1 MTMRLDIVTNDA
13 GENVRREHAR
23 DLGAGVVVA
32 LYRLARLAQ
41 VHDLTNQAFVRQLE
55 QTHQIISDYC
65 LRAGTN
71 VNILFAQKAIFVA
84 GQLLKGSRGTYESA
98 AELGEILE
106 WCGGSELAIARDV
119 TPPELLAL
127 AEAISTAMRSER
139 GRGFRSPSNRIRL
152 RAVNDAARLRGLEL
166 EALDFEQRIV
176 RNYASAVVIMRR
188 FFEDLAASRY
198 VLPRRIKRVAQNLV
212 DLSAGTTPAFLGV
225 TEVRNANH
233 DDAGRAVNTAIL
245 AVAMARE
252 LTSDRATLAQI
263 AMAAMMHDVGRPRA
277 AALASAGGP
286 RMSGLTAR
294 LSEDA
299 EDRLAAGTAAVLTA
313 LGRVNEPS
321 ITRTVVAFEALWLRR
336 QEYLG
341 PVYRGVRPPTLHARI
356 VTIARRYNDLLTP
369 APGLA
374 PPLPELAIAALAGE
388 LDEPADRTL
397 LRALAAALGIYPAG
411 TVVELS
417 TGEVAEV
424 VPAADRGGAAGR
436 LRVRLVMDAHGGV
449 LASPG
454 EIDLAAGKG
463 SDARPIVRVVSVE
476 GWKKALDVGRP
487 PPLDTPAPPPPRRPT
502 EPTPS
507 RAGPRQGEGAMPR
520 GATAAP
526 PAPAPSAS
534 HAAAAGTP
542 GGAFGTMRAPAP
554 SIPEDAV
561 GATPSAVADAMGRMI
576 EDALRSG
583 GPGPGAPAP
592 LPQASAAAS
601 GVASMPATA
610 ARTHAPAPLAAAPA
624 VASPAAAPTVAPP
637 AFPRAG
643 KEWTVTDT
651 APSAR
656 AGASE
661 PPPPGAHTVSNLKA
675 DAPATLPPASQPPPS
690 GPTARGTLG
699 ATPLAHVLVYMLDHA
714 LSGTVVFSEAGGP
727 EHLITFHRG
736 AASKVR
742 IGRPTALLG
751 EELVAAGVLRREAL
765 PGALEGAKRLGLLI
779 GEYLVGHDLVTR
791 EALAAALEA
800 QVGHKVASIVNL
812 PPETAYAFYRDSDLL
827 SSFDM
832 DGTVSGPLNVILA
845 TVRTWHDRARIRA
858 TLARI
863 AKHTLVFHPEAD
875 PLALSLTHAERTVVE
890 TIRAQ
895 ASTVSQ
901 LFQRRMADEETLSS
915 LLYVFAVTRQFAFK
929 GQKGPPMGAR
939 AADEAPPPESEDHA
953 PESAVPQ
960 TLMPHALAHA
970 TVAPPP
976 APVAAPMF
984 PVSGDAR
991 GGRGSVLPPLPMGP
1005 ALPGAPRLTRRPA
1018 TAAPPPAPA
1027 TAFAANAA
1035 PTERPPPR
1043 AVDLPRTVNAPDTGE
1058 AERALDAMTSFR
1070 LAEAALQRGDVA
1082 HAERLAAS
1090 AVKGD
1095 PDEGDYV
1102 ALYTWIKAMGAHG
1115 DSATL
1120 DAIQVLTRVVESH
1133 PSERA
1138 LLYRGKL
1145 QKRMKRLREALR
1157 DFERVLEL
1165 NPKHREAASE
1175 VRLLTQPRTR

>member
-23 DLGAGVVVA
+23 ELGAGVVVA

-41 VHDLTNQAFVRQLE
+41 VHDLTNQAFLRQLE

-71 VNILFAQKAIFVA
+71 VNILFAQKAVFVA

-98 AELGEILE
+98 AELGEIVE

-119 TPPELLAL
+119 TQPELLAL
-127 AEAISTAMRSER
+127 AEAIGAAMRSER

-166 EALDFEQRIV
+166 ESLDFEQRIV

-374 PPLPELAIAALAGE
+374 PPLPEVAIAALADE

-424 VPAADRGGAAGR
+424 VTPSDRAGAAGR

-449 LASPG
+449 LPSPA
-454 EIDLAAGKG
+454 EIDLAGGKG
-463 SDARPIVRVVSVE
+463 NDARQIVRVVSVE
-476 GWKKALDVGRP
+476 GWKNAIDVGRP

-507 RAGPRQGEGAMPR
+507 RAGPRQGEGVVSR

-526 PAPAPSAS
+526 PAATQGAGQPSAP
-534 HAAAAGTP
+534 GTP
-542 GGAFGTMRAPAP
+542 GGGFGTMRAPAP
-554 SIPEDAV
+554 SIPEDSL
-561 GATPSAVADAMGRMI
+561 SAVAGSMGRMI

-583 GPGPGAPAP
+583 GPVPGAPVP
-592 LPQASAAAS
+592 LPHASAVAP
-601 GVASMPATA
+601 GVTSTPATA
-610 ARTHAPAPLAAAPA
+610 SRTHAPGPFAAAPA
-624 VASPAAAPTVAPP
+624 AASPAAAPTVAPP
-637 AFPRAG
+637 AVPRAG

-661 PPPPGAHTVSNLKA
+661 PPPPGAHTVSNMRA
-675 DAPATLPPASQPPPS
+675 AAPATLPPASQPPPS

-714 LSGTVVFSEAGGP
+714 LSGTVTFSETGGP
-727 EHLITFHRG
+727 EHFITFHRG

-751 EELVAAGVLRREAL
+751 EELVAAGVLQRDAL
-765 PGALEGAKRLGLLI
+765 PGALDGARRLGLLI

-827 SSFDM
+827 GTLDM

-863 AKHTLVFHPEAD
+863 AKHTLVFHPDAD

-939 AADEAPPPESEDHA
+939 VVDDTAPPESEDHA

-976 APVAAPMF
+976 VPAAAPMF
-984 PVSGDAR
+984 PVSEDAR
-991 GGRGSVLPPLPMGP
+991 GAKGSVLPPLPMGP
-1005 ALPGAPRLTRRPA
+1005 ALPGAPRLTRRPVTSA
-1018 TAAPPPAPA
+1018 PQPAPTAAL
-1027 TAFAANAA
+1027 AA

-1058 AERALDAMTSFR
+1058 AERALEAMTSFR

-1175 VRLLTQPRTR
+1175 VRLLTQPRAR